1 MNISDKIKLMK
12 NKELRSMFI
21 TKEQEQILTIIWKK
35 QYIDNKTNL
44 LLSNEYETSY
54 YESEYSSLNMK

>member
-44 LLSNEYETSY
+44 LLSNEYETSH